1 VEQPAWTDGRDAWQE
16 DRVLIAVKAAIAVPT
31 IAALTAAAIA
41 VHTSIG
47 VGVIAYNL
55 FWRRRERQRVLRSA
69 AVH

>member
-1 VEQPAWTDGRDAWQE
+1 MEQPAWQESWQE
-16 DRVLIAVKAAIAVPT
+16 DRVVIAVKTAIAIPT

-55 FWRRRERQRVLRSA
+55 FWRRRERQRLLRA
-69 AVH
+69 AAIH

>member
-1 VEQPAWTDGRDAWQE
+1 MEQPAWQRESWQE
-16 DRVLIAVKAAIAVPT
+16 DRVVMAVKTAIAVPT

-55 FWRRRERQRVLRSA
+55 FWRRRERQRLLRSA
-69 AVH
+69 PVH